1 MKVKDFSYA
10 RPFCF
15 LVFLFF
21 ALASS
26 ADESSG
32 SSEHFSVAEE
42 LTALETEFAAM
53 QENPIDWESAEGIR
67 QDALLYRREDLTLQ
81 LLKSLV
87 RVARRVLDMPAD
99 AAERGELAAR
109 LAIKD
114 SKLEAA
120 FTDRFDKLLGRI
132 NQKTLQAANVSGA
145 DRAILDAE
153 IDSLSEL
160 RLRFLETIVDI
171 VKIREALN
179 FPRGAL
185 EVIAGR
191 SLETYANERVGF
203 IQLSSQMRKSISEK
217 LKMSGKDPDLL
228 AALSLQEHYIAR
240 ATTRLDRTITQLD
253 RLDMETASLRRV
265 MIEQSKAIS
274 VSMVDADVLNI
285 LWEDLRDSLSV
296 WLQFSA
302 ADFLFQALVF
312 AAILLGARL
321 LGRLARNLVQ
331 RGFSRNPGNTSQL
344 LRDMTISL
352 VGGGVFVIGFLIALS
367 QIGISLAPMLA
378 GLGVAGFIIGFALQD
393 TLGNF
398 AAGGMILIYRPFD
411 VDDYIEVAGVDGTV
425 KKMNLVSTTIT
436 TPDNQALIIPN
447 SKIWGDVIRNKT
459 GQRVRRVDLEF
470 GISYSDSIEHAEEV
484 FRKVLAT
491 MPAVLPEPAPN
502 IQVIRHGESS
512 IDFIVRPWVKTED
525 YWPTYW
531 AMQRAVKLAFDEAGI
546 TIPFPQ
552 RDVHHFQGDN
562 SLSGKGD
569 VS

>member
-21 ALASS
+21 ALASN

>member
-21 ALASS
+21 ALASN

-42 LTALETEFAAM
+42 LTALETAFAAM

-87 RVARRVLDMPAD
+87 RVARRVLAMPAD

-179 FPRGAL
+179 FPQGAL

-240 ATTRLDRTITQLD
+240 ATTRLDRTISQLD

-470 GISYSDSIEHAEEV
+470 GISYSDSIELAEEV

>member
-21 ALASS
+21 ALASN

-114 SKLEAA
+114 SNLEAA

-296 WLQFSA
+296 WLQFGA

-459 GQRVRRVDLEF
+459 GQRIRRVDLEF

>member
-21 ALASS
+21 ALASN

-42 LTALETEFAAM
+42 LTALETAFAAM

-87 RVARRVLDMPAD
+87 RVARRVLAMPAD

-240 ATTRLDRTITQLD
+240 ATTRLDRTISQLD

>member
-21 ALASS
+21 ALASN
-26 ADESSG
+26 ADESSDSG
-32 SSEHFSVAEE
+32 EHFSVAEE

-203 IQLSSQMRKSISEK
+203 IQLSSEMRKSISEK

>member
-1 MKVKDFSYA
+1 MNRK
-10 RPFCF
+10 RILF
-15 LVFLFF
+15 LS
-21 ALASS
+21 ALCGVVLVWSGATTH
-26 ADESSG
+26 ANESPERDG
-32 SSEHFSVAEE
+32 QLTVAEE
-42 LTALETEFAAM
+42 LSVLEADFTDM
-53 QENPIDWESAEGIR
+53 QLNPIDWESAQGIR
-67 QDALLYRREDLTLQ
+67 QDALLYRQEERTLQ

-87 RVARRVLDMPAD
+87 RVARRVLDMPSG

-109 LAIKD
+109 LAVKD
-114 SKLEAA
+114 STLEVA
-120 FTDRFDKLLGRI
+120 FNDRFEKLQDRI
-132 NQKTLQAANVSGA
+132 NQKTLEATSFSGA

-171 VKIREALN
+171 VKIREGLN
-179 FPRGAL
+179 FPQGGL
-185 EVIAGR
+185 EAIARR

-203 IQLSSQMRKSISEK
+203 IQLSSQMRKSITEK
-217 LKMSGKDPDLL
+217 LKVSAKDPDLL
-228 AALSLQEHYIAR
+228 AALNLQEHYISR
-240 ATTRLDRTITQLD
+240 AVTRLDRTISQLE
-253 RLDMETASLRRV
+253 RLGMETAPLRRV

-274 VSMVDADVLNI
+274 VAMVDADVLSI
-285 LWEDLRDSLSV
+285 LWEDLQDSLFQ

-302 ADFLFQALVF
+302 GDFLFQALVF
-312 AAILLGARL
+312 IAILLGARL
-321 LGRLARNLVQ
+321 LGKVARRLVQ
-331 RGFSRNPGNTSQL
+331 RGLEKNPGNTSQL
-344 LRDMTISL
+344 LRDMIISL
-352 VGGGVFVIGFLIALS
+352 VGGTVFIVGFLVALS

-470 GISYSDSIEHAEEV
+470 GISYSDSIELAEEV
-484 FRKVLAT
+484 FRNVLAT
-491 MPAVLPEPAPN
+491 MPAVLPEPEPN

-552 RDVHHFQGDN
+552 RDVHHFQGDQN
-562 SLSGKGD
+562 SSDKG
-569 VS
+569 VSS

>member
-21 ALASS
+21 ALASN

-42 LTALETEFAAM
+42 LTALETAFAAM

-87 RVARRVLDMPAD
+87 RVARRVLAMPAD

>member
-1 MKVKDFSYA
+1 MNRKRVL
-10 RPFCF
+10 F
-15 LVFLFF
+15 LGALCTAVLFWSG
-21 ALASS
+21 AATH
-26 ADESSG
+26 ADQSPDRDRQLT
-32 SSEHFSVAEE
+32 VAEE
-42 LTALETEFAAM
+42 LSVLEADFTEM
-53 QENPIDWESAEGIR
+53 QLNPIDWESAKGIR
-67 QDALLYRREDLTLQ
+67 QDALLYRQEERTLQ

-87 RVARRVLDMPAD
+87 RVARRVLDLPSG

-109 LAIKD
+109 LAVKD
-114 SKLEAA
+114 STLEVA
-120 FTDRFDKLLGRI
+120 FNDRFEKLQDRI
-132 NQKTLQAANVSGA
+132 NQKTLDATSSSGA

-171 VKIREALN
+171 VKIREGLN
-179 FPRGAL
+179 FPQGGL
-185 EVIAGR
+185 EAIARR

-203 IQLSSQMRKSISEK
+203 IQLSSQMRKSITEK
-217 LKMSGKDPDLL
+217 LKVSAKDPDLL
-228 AALSLQEHYIAR
+228 AALNLQEHYISR
-240 ATTRLDRTITQLD
+240 AVTRLDRTISQLE
-253 RLDMETASLRRV
+253 RLGMETAPLRRV

-274 VSMVDADVLNI
+274 VAMVDADVLSI
-285 LWEDLRDSLSV
+285 LWEDLRDSLSQ

-312 AAILLGARL
+312 IAILLGARL
-321 LGRLARNLVQ
+321 LGTLARRLVQ
-331 RGFSRNPGNTSQL
+331 RGLEKNPGNTSQL
-344 LRDMTISL
+344 LRDMIISL
-352 VGGGVFVIGFLIALS
+352 VGGMVFIIGFLVALS

-470 GISYSDSIEHAEEV
+470 GISYSDSIELAEEV

-491 MPAVLPEPAPN
+491 MPAVLPEPEPN

-552 RDVHHFQGDN
+552 RDVHHFQGDRG
-562 SLSGKGD
+562 SSDKG
-569 VS
+569 VAP

>member
-21 ALASS
+21 ALASN

-42 LTALETEFAAM
+42 LTALEADFAAM

-109 LAIKD
+109 LAVKD

-132 NQKTLQAANVSGA
+132 NQKTLEATNVSGA

-240 ATTRLDRTITQLD
+240 ATTRLDRTISQLD

>member
-21 ALASS
+21 ALASN

-240 ATTRLDRTITQLD
+240 ATTRLDRTISQLD

>member
-1 MKVKDFSYA
+1 
-10 RPFCF
+10 
-15 LVFLFF
+15 
-21 ALASS
+21 
-26 ADESSG
+26 
-32 SSEHFSVAEE
+32 
-42 LTALETEFAAM
+42 
-53 QENPIDWESAEGIR
+53 
-67 QDALLYRREDLTLQ
+67 
-81 LLKSLV
+81 
-87 RVARRVLDMPAD
+87 
-99 AAERGELAAR
+99 
-109 LAIKD
+109 
-114 SKLEAA
+114 LEAA

>member
-1 MKVKDFSYA
+1 MNKKDFTYL
-10 RPFCF
+10 RPLCVLAF
-15 LVFLFF
+15 LVF
-21 ALASS
+21 AVVSN
-26 ADESSG
+26 ADEPSDN
-32 SSEHFSVAEE
+32 SEDFSIAQE
-42 LTALETEFAAM
+42 LSALEADFIAM

-87 RVARRVLDMPAD
+87 RVARRVLDMPSD

-109 LAIKD
+109 LAVKD

-120 FTDRFDKLLGRI
+120 FRDRFDKLLGRI
-132 NQKTLQAANVSGA
+132 NEKTLQAADVSGA
-145 DRAILDAE
+145 DRAMLDAE

-179 FPRGAL
+179 FPQGAL
-185 EVIAGR
+185 EAIAGR

-217 LKMSGKDPDLL
+217 LKVSGKDPDLL
-228 AALSLQEHYIAR
+228 AALNLQEHYIAR

-285 LWEDLRDSLSV
+285 LWEDLRESLFL

-312 AAILLGARL
+312 IAILLGARM
-321 LGRLARNLVQ
+321 LGRVARSLVQ
-331 RGFSRNPGNTSQL
+331 RGLNRNPGNTSQL

-352 VGGGVFVIGFLIALS
+352 VGGTVFVIGFLIALS

-512 IDFIVRPWVKTED
+512 IDFIVRPWVRTED

-562 SLSGKGD
+562 SASGKGD

>member
-21 ALASS
+21 ALASN

-87 RVARRVLDMPAD
+87 RVARRVLAMPAD

>member
-1 MKVKDFSYA
+1 MNRSRILSIGVLCA
-10 RPFCF
+10 AI
-15 LVFLFF
+15 LFWSG
-21 ALASS
+21 ATAH
-26 ADESSG
+26 ADESA
-32 SSEHFSVAEE
+32 VKDDQLTIAEE
-42 LTALETEFAAM
+42 LSALEADFADM
-53 QENPIDWESAEGIR
+53 QLNPIDWQSAKGIR
-67 QDALLYRREDLTLQ
+67 QDALLYRQEERTLQ

-87 RVARRVLDMPAD
+87 RVARRVLDMPSG

-109 LAIKD
+109 LAVKD
-114 SKLEAA
+114 SILEAA
-120 FTDRFDKLLGRI
+120 FNDRFEKLQDRI
-132 NQKTLQAANVSGA
+132 NQKTLEATSVSGA

-171 VKIREALN
+171 VKIREGLN
-179 FPRGAL
+179 FPQGGL
-185 EVIAGR
+185 ESIARR
-191 SLETYANERVGF
+191 SLEHYANERVGF
-203 IQLSSQMRKSISEK
+203 IQLSSQMRKSITEK
-217 LKMSGKDPDLL
+217 LKVSAKDPDLL
-228 AALSLQEHYIAR
+228 AALNLQEHYISR
-240 ATTRLDRTITQLD
+240 AATRLDRTISQLE
-253 RLDMETASLRRV
+253 RLGMETAPLRRV

-274 VSMVDADVLNI
+274 VAMVDADVLSI
-285 LWEDLRDSLSV
+285 LWEDLQDSFSQ

-302 ADFLFQALVF
+302 ADFLFQAFVF
-312 AAILLGARL
+312 IAILLGARL
-321 LGRLARNLVQ
+321 LGKVARRLVQ
-331 RGFSRNPGNTSQL
+331 RGLEKSPGSTSQL
-344 LRDMTISL
+344 LRDMIISL
-352 VGGGVFVIGFLIALS
+352 VGGTVFIVGFLVALS

-470 GISYSDSIEHAEEV
+470 SISYSDSIELAEEV

-491 MPAVLPEPAPN
+491 MPAVLPEPEPN

-512 IDFIVRPWVKTED
+512 VDFIVRPWVKTED

-552 RDVHHFQGDN
+552 RDVHHFQGDKD
-562 SLSGKGD
+562 SSDKG
-569 VS
+569 VAP

>member
-21 ALASS
+21 ALASN
-26 ADESSG
+26 ADESSDSG
-32 SSEHFSVAEE
+32 EHFSVAEE

-87 RVARRVLDMPAD
+87 RVARRVLAMPAD

>member
-1 MKVKDFSYA
+1 MNRKRVL
-10 RPFCF
+10 F
-15 LVFLFF
+15 LSALCSAVLFWSV
-21 ALASS
+21 ATAH
-26 ADESSG
+26 ADETPDRDG
-32 SSEHFSVAEE
+32 QLTIAEE
-42 LTALETEFAAM
+42 LSALEADFADM
-53 QENPIDWESAEGIR
+53 QLNPIDWESATGIR
-67 QDALLYRREDLTLQ
+67 QDALLYRQEERTLQ

-87 RVARRVLDMPAD
+87 RVARRVLDMPSG

-109 LAIKD
+109 LAVKD
-114 SKLEAA
+114 SNLEVA
-120 FTDRFDKLLGRI
+120 FNDRFEKLQDRI
-132 NQKTLQAANVSGA
+132 NQKTLEATSVNGT
-145 DRAILDAE
+145 DRAMLDAE

-179 FPRGAL
+179 FPQGGL
-185 EVIAGR
+185 EAIARR

-203 IQLSSQMRKSISEK
+203 IQLSSQMRKSITEK
-217 LKMSGKDPDLL
+217 MKVSTKNPDLL
-228 AALSLQEHYIAR
+228 AALNLQEHYISR
-240 ATTRLDRTITQLD
+240 AVTRLDRAISQLE
-253 RLDMETASLRRV
+253 RLGMETAALRRIMV
-265 MIEQSKAIS
+265 EQSKGIS
-274 VSMVDADVLNI
+274 VAMVDADVLSI
-285 LWEDLRDSLSV
+285 LWEDLQDSLFR

-302 ADFLFQALVF
+302 GDFLFQALVF
-312 AAILLGARL
+312 IAILLGARL
-321 LGRLARNLVQ
+321 LGKVARRLVQ
-331 RGFSRNPGNTSQL
+331 RGLEKNPGNTSQL

-352 VGGGVFVIGFLIALS
+352 VGGTVFIVGFLVALS

-470 GISYSDSIEHAEEV
+470 GISYSDSIELAEEV

-491 MPAVLPEPAPN
+491 MPAVLPEPEPN

-552 RDVHHFQGDN
+552 RDVHHFQGDQG
-562 SLSGKGD
+562 SSDQGGY
-569 VS
+569 S

>member
-21 ALASS
+21 ALASN

-42 LTALETEFAAM
+42 LTALETAFAAM

-87 RVARRVLDMPAD
+87 RVARRVLAMPAD

-179 FPRGAL
+179 FPQGAL

>member
-21 ALASS
+21 ALASN

-32 SSEHFSVAEE
+32 SSAHFSVAEE
-42 LTALETEFAAM
+42 LTALETAFAAM

-87 RVARRVLDMPAD
+87 RVARRVLAMPAD

-393 TLGNF
+393 ALGNF

>member
-21 ALASS
+21 ALASN

-87 RVARRVLDMPAD
+87 RVARRVLAMPAD

-114 SKLEAA
+114 SNLEAA

-240 ATTRLDRTITQLD
+240 ATTRLDRTISQLD

>member
-21 ALASS
+21 ALASN

-87 RVARRVLDMPAD
+87 RVARRVLAMPAD

-312 AAILLGARL
+312 ATILLGARL

>member
-87 RVARRVLDMPAD
+87 RVARRVLAMPAD

-114 SKLEAA
+114 SNLEAA

>member
-21 ALASS
+21 ALASN

-87 RVARRVLDMPAD
+87 RVARRVLAMPAD

-114 SKLEAA
+114 SNLEAA

>member
-21 ALASS
+21 ALASN

-42 LTALETEFAAM
+42 LTALETAFAAM

-87 RVARRVLDMPAD
+87 RVARRVLAMPAD

-114 SKLEAA
+114 SNLEAA

>member
-87 RVARRVLDMPAD
+87 RVARRVLAMPAD

-114 SKLEAA
+114 SNLEAA

-240 ATTRLDRTITQLD
+240 ATTRLDRTISQLD

>member
-21 ALASS
+21 ALASN

-42 LTALETEFAAM
+42 LTALEADFAAM

-109 LAIKD
+109 LAVKD

-132 NQKTLQAANVSGA
+132 NQKTLEATNVSGA

-185 EVIAGR
+185 ETMAGR
-191 SLETYANERVGF
+191 ALETYANERVGF

-240 ATTRLDRTITQLD
+240 ATTRLDRTISQLD

>member
-21 ALASS
+21 ALASN

-87 RVARRVLDMPAD
+87 RVARRVLAMPAD

-179 FPRGAL
+179 FPQGAL

-240 ATTRLDRTITQLD
+240 ATTRLDRTISQLD

>member
-10 RPFCF
+10 RPFCV

-21 ALASS
+21 ALASN

-42 LTALETEFAAM
+42 LTALETDFAAM

-114 SKLEAA
+114 SKLEEA

-132 NQKTLQAANVSGA
+132 NQKTLEATNVSGA

-179 FPRGAL
+179 FPQGAL
-185 EVIAGR
+185 ETIAAR
-191 SLETYANERVGF
+191 ALETYANERVGF

-228 AALSLQEHYIAR
+228 AALNLQEHYIAR

-285 LWEDLRDSLSV
+285 LWEDLRDSLSL

-312 AAILLGARL
+312 AAILIGARL

-331 RGFSRNPGNTSQL
+331 RGFSKNPGNTSQL

-352 VGGGVFVIGFLIALS
+352 VGGAVFVIGFLIALS

-470 GISYSDSIEHAEEV
+470 GISYADSIEHAEEV

>member
-1 MKVKDFSYA
+1 MTGRCVLWLGPLFATVLLLAATTIHADQSAGSDKQLTVAQELSTLEADF
-10 RPFCF
+10 
-15 LVFLFF
+15 
-21 ALASS
+21 
-26 ADESSG
+26 
-32 SSEHFSVAEE
+32 AE
-42 LTALETEFAAM
+42 M
-53 QENPIDWESAEGIR
+53 QLNPIDWESAEGMR
-67 QDALLYRREDLTLQ
+67 QDALLYWQEERTLQ

-87 RVARRVLDMPAD
+87 RVGRRVLDMPED
-99 AAERGELAAR
+99 ASERGELAAR
-109 LAIKD
+109 LAVKD
-114 SKLEAA
+114 SALETA
-120 FTDRFDKLLGRI
+120 FNDRFEKLHARI
-132 NQKTLQAANVSGA
+132 NQKTVGAPSLSGA

-179 FPRGAL
+179 FPQGGL
-185 EVIAGR
+185 ESIARR

-203 IQLSSQMRKSISEK
+203 IQLSSQMRKSITEK
-217 LKMSGKDPDLL
+217 LKVSSKDPDLL
-228 AALSLQEHYIAR
+228 AALSLQEHYITR
-240 ATTRLDRTITQLD
+240 AATRLERTITQLE
-253 RLDMETASLRRV
+253 RLGLETAPLRRV

-274 VSMVDADVLNI
+274 VAMVDADVLEI
-285 LWEDLRDSLSV
+285 LWEDLRDSLSI

-302 ADFLFQALVF
+302 ADFLFQVLVF
-312 AAILLGARL
+312 IAILLGARL
-321 LGRLARNLVQ
+321 LGRVARRVAQ
-331 RGFSRNPGNTSQL
+331 RGLDKNPGNTSQL
-344 LRDMTISL
+344 LRDMIISL
-352 VGGGVFVIGFLIALS
+352 VGGTIFVIGFLIALS

-398 AAGGMILIYRPFD
+398 AAGGMILMYRPFD

-459 GQRVRRVDLEF
+459 GQRVRRIDLEF
-470 GISYSDSIEHAEEV
+470 GISYSDSIELAEEV

-491 MPAVLPEPAPN
+491 MPAVLPEPEPN

-512 IDFIVRPWVKTED
+512 VDFIVRPWVKTED

-552 RDVHHFQGDN
+552 RDVHHYRTDDN
-562 SLSGKGD
+562 SSSQGTG
-569 VS
+569 

>member
-21 ALASS
+21 ALASN
-26 ADESSG
+26 ADESSD
-32 SSEHFSVAEE
+32 SSEHLSVAEE
-42 LTALETEFAAM
+42 LSALEADFIAM
-53 QENPIDWESAEGIR
+53 RENPIDWESAEGIR
-67 QDALLYRREDLTLQ
+67 QDALLYRQEESTLQ

-87 RVARRVLDMPAD
+87 RVARRVLDMPRD
-99 AAERGELAAR
+99 ASERGELAAR
-109 LAIKD
+109 LAVKD
-114 SKLEAA
+114 SNLEAA
-120 FTDRFDKLLGRI
+120 FNDRFAKLQDRI
-132 NQKTLQAANVSGA
+132 NQKTLQATSFSGA

-179 FPRGAL
+179 FPQGGL
-185 EVIAGR
+185 EIIARR

-203 IQLSSQMRKSISEK
+203 IQLSSQMRKSVSEK
-217 LKMSGKDPDLL
+217 LKVSAKDPDLL
-228 AALSLQEHYIAR
+228 AALNLQEHYIAR
-240 ATTRLDRTITQLD
+240 ATTRLDRITTQLE

-265 MIEQSKAIS
+265 IIEQSRAIS
-274 VSMVDADVLNI
+274 VGMVDADVLNI
-285 LWEDLRDSLSV
+285 LWQDLLDSLSL

-302 ADFLFQALVF
+302 ADFVFQALVF
-312 AAILLGARL
+312 ISILLGARL

-459 GQRVRRVDLEF
+459 GQRIRRVDLEF

>member
-21 ALASS
+21 ALASN

-42 LTALETEFAAM
+42 LTALETAFAAM

-87 RVARRVLDMPAD
+87 RVARRVLAMPAD

-179 FPRGAL
+179 FPQGAL

-217 LKMSGKDPDLL
+217 LKTSGKDPDLL
-228 AALSLQEHYIAR
+228 AALNLQEHYIAR

>member
-21 ALASS
+21 ALASN

-32 SSEHFSVAEE
+32 SSAHFSVAEE

-87 RVARRVLDMPAD
+87 RVARRVLAMPAD

-344 LRDMTISL
+344 LRDMTISV

>member
-21 ALASS
+21 ALASN

-42 LTALETEFAAM
+42 LTALETAFAAM

-87 RVARRVLDMPAD
+87 RVARRVLAMPAD

-240 ATTRLDRTITQLD
+240 ATTRLDRTISQLD

-302 ADFLFQALVF
+302 ADFLFQGLVF

-321 LGRLARNLVQ
+321 LGRLARKLVQ